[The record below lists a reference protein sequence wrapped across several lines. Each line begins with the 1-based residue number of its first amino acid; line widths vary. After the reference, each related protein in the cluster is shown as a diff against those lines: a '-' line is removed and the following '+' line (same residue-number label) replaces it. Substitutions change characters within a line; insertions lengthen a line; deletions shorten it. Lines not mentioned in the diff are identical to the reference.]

1 MPVVASRPIGP
12 RGTEFGIEHLG
23 TRINSRLVGDGQRTG
38 GGGRGRAVSGRSG
51 RRPGPAGAVRCGQPL
66 TEAEKLL
73 TARPTPP
80 FHGSNPA
87 WMLVRYQDDVMA
99 PRLRTSLM
107 KSSTLNDHDV
117 IGDGAT

>member
-1 MPVVASRPIGP
+1 MSEVVFGRENGRILQMIPVDGELRGIRRRFRAACRRRSRRHDRRGAGP
-12 RGTEFGIEHLG
+12 GVGPDRLG
-23 TRINSRLVGDGQRTG
+23 RWGC
-38 GGGRGRAVSGRSG
+38 
-51 RRPGPAGAVRCGQPL
+51 AGYPL

-87 WMLVRYQDDVMA
+87 WMLVRYHEVVMA